1 MTRNASKSLGMPE
14 IAVVPLPA
22 PTVLQL
28 RMRAHLVLLCSKYNE
43 NLFSTGGH
51 HNGRSLA
58 ETPDIKYTRAL
69 TTATGDARPVYHFTL
84 AFLAGLVLISH
95 IRGWLRTWPMAHAG
109 ALASG
114 PHACAATSTAANASA
129 EDDTTS
135 VTSSTSTA

>member
-51 HNGRSLA
+51 PNGRSLA
-58 ETPDIKYTRAL
+58 ETPRHEMYTRAL
-69 TTATGDARPVYHFTL
+69 TTGRRRETGLPFYPGLFGRTGPNFSYSWL
-84 AFLAGLVLISH
+84 A
-95 IRGWLRTWPMAHAG
+95 
-109 ALASG
+109 
-114 PHACAATSTAANASA
+114 
-129 EDDTTS
+129 
-135 VTSSTSTA
+135 

>member
-58 ETPDIKYTRAL
+58 ETPRHEIHADPYH
-69 TTATGDARPVYHFTL
+69 GQARPVYRFRFYPGRFGRTAPNFSYSWL
-84 AFLAGLVLISH
+84 A
-95 IRGWLRTWPMAHAG
+95 
-109 ALASG
+109 
-114 PHACAATSTAANASA
+114 
-129 EDDTTS
+129 
-135 VTSSTSTA
+135 